1 VSFCPDRRWD
11 IIGVIGFNKVSQKFD
26 HFLNLLYEV
35 MLEAA
40 PRHSLAPVSAMPQRV
55 PLFAATRRKIVTVNL
70 NFDFLVLHLEI
81 VA

>member
-1 VSFCPDRRWD
+1 
-11 IIGVIGFNKVSQKFD
+11 
-26 HFLNLLYEV
+26 LLYEV